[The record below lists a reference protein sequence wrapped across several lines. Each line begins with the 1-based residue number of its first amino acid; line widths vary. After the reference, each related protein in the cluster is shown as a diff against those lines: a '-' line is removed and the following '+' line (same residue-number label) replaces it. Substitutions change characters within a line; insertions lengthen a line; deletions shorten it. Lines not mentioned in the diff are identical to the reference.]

1 MSNYLL
7 SYLEASE
14 RIFSKL
20 MDEYRQ
26 WVKEGRYFRVVLYGE
41 KPSDLVVCA
50 MIQNLAKSHFSEVKM
65 CTNLACEPEYA
76 THFIMFRHPD
86 EFLDEESIQNKKKK
100 IKKEFDN
107 LKNVY
112 IETGFFK

>member
-14 RIFSKL
+14 RIFYKL

-26 WVKEGRYFRVVLYGE
+26 WVKKGELFRILLYGE
-41 KPSDLVVCA
+41 NASDLVICA
-50 MIQNLAKSHFSEVKM
+50 MIQNLAKSHFSEAKM
-65 CTNLACEPEYA
+65 YCDLTGEIEHA
-76 THFIMFRHPD
+76 THFIMFRNPD